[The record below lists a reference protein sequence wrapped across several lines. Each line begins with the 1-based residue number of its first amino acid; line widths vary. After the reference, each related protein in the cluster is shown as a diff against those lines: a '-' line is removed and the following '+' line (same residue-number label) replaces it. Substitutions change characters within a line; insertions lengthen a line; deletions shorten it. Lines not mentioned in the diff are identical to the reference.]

1 MKLFLDTANI
11 DEIRDG
17 ARLGVISGVT
27 TNPSLAASVGIGDRE
42 AYRSAVAEIAELVN
56 GPISVEVV
64 STDTQGMIDEGRDIA
79 NWIPDP
85 WVKIPSTIEGI
96 EAIAALS
103 AEGISVNQT
112 LCFSV
117 NQALLGAQ
125 AGATVV
131 SPFIGRL
138 DDIGHDGIALIRDIA
153 ALYRQAGVAT
163 QVMAASVRHPLH
175 CVKAAEAGA
184 HIATVP
190 YKTLPP
196 DGPAPPHRC
205 RSRPIHRR
213 LAEGRPGLTGN
224 ALGPTLS
231 RAAFRYFPPPFR
243 HSREGG
249 NPGGGR

>member
-1 MKLFLDTANI
+1 MKLFLDTANL

-17 ARLGVISGVT
+17 ARLGVVSGVT
-27 TNPSLAASVGIGDRE
+27 TNPSLAASAGIGDRE
-42 AYRSAVAEIAELVN
+42 AYRSAVAEIASLVD

-64 STDTQGMIDEGRDIA
+64 STDTQGMVDEGRDIA
-79 NWIPDP
+79 NWIPNP

-96 EAIAALS
+96 EAIATLAG
-103 AEGISVNQT
+103 EGIRVNQT

-117 NQALLGAQ
+117 NQAILGAQ

-153 ALYRQAGVAT
+153 DLFREAAVET

-175 CVKAAEAGA
+175 CLKAAQAGA

-190 YKTLPP
+190 YRTLIQMAQHPLT
-196 DGPAPPHRC
+196 DAG
-205 RSRPIHRR
+205 
-213 LAEGRPGLTGN
+213 LARFIADWQKAGQ
-224 ALGPTLS
+224 A
-231 RAAFRYFPPPFR
+231 
-243 HSREGG
+243 
-249 NPGGGR
+249 